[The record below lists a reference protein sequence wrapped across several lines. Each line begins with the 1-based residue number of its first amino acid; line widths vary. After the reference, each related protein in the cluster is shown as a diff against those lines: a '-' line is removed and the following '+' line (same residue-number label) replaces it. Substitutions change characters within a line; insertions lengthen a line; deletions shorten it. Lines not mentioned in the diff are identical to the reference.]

1 MSRNYES
8 RTTRDED
15 EKKTIGSSTAKPT
28 AEVKK
33 QTDEEKAKSD
43 RREIIL
49 EIIEKNKHLDKKDQ
63 KEVSLEDMQVAG
75 LMPTS
80 T

>member
-15 EKKTIGSSTAKPT
+15 EKKTIGSSTAKPA